1 MKTKARV
8 RIGAAY
14 SNPHFEE
21 RLSDG
26 SYRWRHSQHRSDDS
40 SNERWQAVLAPAVS
54 PRTSIRWAHAL
65 EAAAWL
71 AMFCVGV
78 WALRAYL

>member
-40 SNERWQAVLAPAVS
+40 SNERWPRPSAPSHPAAGRMPWR
-54 PRTSIRWAHAL
+54 PRPGWRCSASASGR
-65 EAAAWL
+65 
-71 AMFCVGV
+71 
-78 WALRAYL
+78 